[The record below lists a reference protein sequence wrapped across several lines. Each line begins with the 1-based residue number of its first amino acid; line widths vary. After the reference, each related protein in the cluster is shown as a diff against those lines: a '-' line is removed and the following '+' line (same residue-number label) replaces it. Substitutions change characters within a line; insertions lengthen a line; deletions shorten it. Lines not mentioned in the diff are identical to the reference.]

1 MSSLKRVHKICQAHA
16 CLTENALERAN
27 NQLVMHRHRDTPIS
41 VGQANMRASLSDG
54 REAQPLQRLDCFG
67 AGDVAGQLHA

>member
-1 MSSLKRVHKICQAHA
+1 
-16 CLTENALERAN
+16 
-27 NQLVMHRHRDTPIS
+27 
-41 VGQANMRASLSDG
+41 MRASLSDG